1 MSSTMPG
8 PRVQP
13 QLELLS
19 QMIEDVSGE
28 LALEP
33 LLARLVERA
42 CRLIGADDGLIGLY
56 VPERDAI
63 RIAATYNIPAEHVQG
78 ETKRG
83 NGLTGHVLE
92 IDAPWRGYYDELP
105 DAAQSAPAGLH
116 VIGMPIR
123 ARGRL
128 VGIFGIGAHSPRKLS
143 SDAQGLLDLF
153 ARHAAIAIDNAI
165 RYSQEER
172 RASRFAMISRVAG
185 IIASGVQLED
195 MLQRAADAIHEL
207 LDYENVDIPLIEPEA
222 PDILVVRIRG
232 GDYKKRIRHVDYL
245 PASVGIMGSA
255 VIQRRAQRVN
265 DVSIDPRYVTPP
277 GVARPLAE
285 LAVPILH
292 GEEVLGV
299 LNVEGNHAFDD
310 LDQASL
316 EIVAEYL
323 AMAIV
328 NARLFEQN
336 KQLALI
342 EQRQRLARDLHD
354 NVTQILASMSLITQS
369 LSDAWQRDPAE
380 GERRARRVAEL
391 SGLAFAELRAMLHEL
406 APQSNARAPETKP
419 PQRVQMKLHRL
430 LHAMVPP
437 YVSLSLDLESLP
449 AQVDLHEEAIVRVC
463 QEAVSNAVR
472 HGKPSRIEVSAAAIG
487 AEVHL
492 RISDDGTGISEGNDG
507 IGMGMRNMRQ
517 RLLERAGHLKILPR
531 QPQGTLVIARLPRLD
546 KLHS

>member
-1 MSSTMPG
+1 MFSTTPG

-19 QMIEDVSGE
+19 QMIEDISGE
-28 LALEP
+28 LALDP

-56 VPERDAI
+56 VPERDVI
-63 RIAATYNIPAEHVQG
+63 RIAATYNISDEHVQP

-83 NGLTGHVLE
+83 NGLTGHVLA
-92 IDAPWRGYYDELP
+92 IDAPWRGYYHELP

-128 VGIFGIGAHSPRKLS
+128 VGIFGIGAHSPRQLS
-143 SDAQGLLDLF
+143 LEAQEVLDLF

-165 RYSQEER
+165 RYSQER
-172 RASRFAMISRVAG
+172 RRSSRFAMISRVAG

-207 LDYENVDIPLIEPEA
+207 LDYDNVDIPLIEPEA
-222 PDILVVRIRG
+222 PGMLVVRVRG
-232 GDYKKRIRHVDYL
+232 GDYKRRIRHVDRL
-245 PASVGIMGSA
+245 PATAGIMGAA
-255 VIQRRAQRVN
+255 VLQRRTQRIN
-265 DVSIDPRYVTPP
+265 DVSADPRYVTPP
-277 GVARPLAE
+277 GVTPPLAE

-323 AMAIV
+323 AMAII

-336 KQLALI
+336 KQLALV

-354 NVTQILASMSLITQS
+354 NVTQLLASMSLITQS
-369 LSDAWQRDPAE
+369 LAEAWQRDPAD

-391 SGLAFAELRAMLHEL
+391 TGLAFAELRAMLHEL
-406 APQSNARAPETKP
+406 APKSNERLADAGR
-419 PQRVQMKLHRL
+419 PQRLQTKLHRL

-437 YVSLSLDLESLP
+437 YVTLSLDLESLP
-449 AQVDLHEEAIVRVC
+449 PQVELHEEAVLRVC

-472 HGKPSRIEVSAAAIG
+472 HGAPSRIEVSATTVG
-487 AEVHL
+487 AEVHV
-492 RISDDGTGISEGNDG
+492 RISDDGRGIQGPVEGK
-507 IGMGMRNMRQ
+507 GMGMRNMRQ
-517 RLLERAGHLKILPR
+517 RLHERGGQLKIVPR
-531 QPQGTLVIARLPRLD
+531 EPQGTVVIARIPRID
-546 KLHS
+546 SKQA